1 MAIKKYYLFA
11 RNSTNNKLDVID
23 IDREN
28 IYSDNYDYQS
38 DGRSLQEI
46 DLYTTKFNSCIEL
59 I

>member
-1 MAIKKYYLFA
+1 MAINKYYLFS

-46 DLYTTKFNSCIEL
+46 DLY
-59 I
+59 